1 VKVNAHTA
9 CRNAAVYH
17 FFSLVLVLVLLL
29 LLLRQTRFGCSGSR
43 AGKPAAAGRGVNSH
57 GRKTHHKELAEPH
70 RSVGM
75 RVPAAASPPRPAYG
89 EATDN
94 TLA

>member
-1 VKVNAHTA
+1 MPVPV
-9 CRNAAVYH
+9 CLPMSL
-17 FFSLVLVLVLLL
+17 FPFLLLVLLLLLLL
-29 LLLRQTRFGCSGSR
+29 LLLRQTLFGCSGSR

-75 RVPAAASPPRPAYG
+75 RVPAAASPPRLAYG